1 MGVTTRHLGFSV
13 ALTLAVACA
22 LPPSNDDW
30 LKGGITPDDSHD
42 AGDTH
47 DASGA
52 DDAGGDGGGP
62 QVCDPVVDAS
72 CIDPNR
78 GVFVRAGALAGDGSK
93 NLPFGSI
100 GAALL
105 SRGDKTQIFV
115 CAGTYAENVKVHN
128 AQVSI
133 VGGLRCNDFTPGA
146 EATVIAPA
154 AGIPLDVQGA
164 SEVALVGLTARAADA
179 TEPSG
184 SSVALWVHEGAK
196 VTAQRSVLEA
206 GKGANGANA
215 DPAAQGAAGGKGG
228 DGTVG
233 PGSVGTSECG
243 NVGGKGGK
251 GEAGS
256 AGNATHGTPAPSPPA
271 SGAPGLRGCNYDE
284 TAASG
289 CNYDATQECGSGVP
303 GSGGKGAIAAEEVIV
318 VGELTASGWVS
329 GTGSTGR
336 VGEGGGGGGGGGQGE
351 KVGAHG
357 GGGGGGGCGGPG
369 GSGGSGGGAS
379 LAVMV
384 YNASFSATSTML
396 FAKDGGN
403 GGNGS
408 KGGNGGNGGGSGARG
423 THQEGPS
430 NNPIYYYGCA
440 GGVGGGGGGGS
451 GGQGGPSGLSAGI
464 AFDSASSVKWE
475 NASISATTPT
485 LAGITIGSPAQAGRS
500 GEPGGGGEASTA
512 ASKGK
517 PAEPSP
523 AGHVTAPVAAWTG
536 P

>member
-1 MGVTTRHLGFSV
+1 MTTRHLGFSV

-30 LKGGITPDDSHD
+30 LKGGITPDDSHDAGD

-251 GEAGS
+251 GANSSPAGMSSNGSPNPIAGQMAGLRGCAHSEGANASCYAGTGVKCTDGVDGVGGDAALPAEASTVIGSVSASGWVPEAGS
-256 AGNATHGTPAPSPPA
+256 AGS
-271 SGAPGLRGCNYDE
+271 L
-284 TAASG
+284 
-289 CNYDATQECGSGVP
+289 
-303 GSGGKGAIAAEEVIV
+303 
-318 VGELTASGWVS
+318 
-329 GTGSTGR
+329 
-336 VGEGGGGGGGGGQGE
+336 GEGGGGGGGGGQGSE
-351 KVGAHG
+351 ELAHG
-357 GGGGGGGCGGPG
+357 GGGGGGGCGGLG
-369 GSGGSGGGAS
+369 GAGGGGGGAS
-379 LAVMV
+379 LAVLV
-384 YNASFSATSTML
+384 HNASFSAMSTTL
-396 FAKDGGN
+396 LAKSGGDGGN
-403 GGNGS
+403 GGNGG
-408 KGGNGGNGGGSGARG
+408 KGGNGGGSGNRG
-423 THQEGPS
+423 ADQDDNGVDV
-430 NNPIYYYGCA
+430 YGCA

-475 NASISATTPT
+475 NASLSATTPT
-485 LAGITIGSPAQAGRS
+485 LDGVTVGSPAQAGRP
-500 GEPGGGGEASTA
+500 GEPGGGGGASNA